1 MLNFYVIMFVIIYY
15 FIMNVIIMYQGNVQ
29 VLKLNVIPATY
40 LDRGKLHLNKK
51 KTTLLASNFKHV

>member
-1 MLNFYVIMFVIIYY
+1 MFVVIYY

-40 LDRGKLHLNKK
+40 LDRGKLHLNQK